1 MFQSSQSGPNPA
13 KDDVISAGN
22 EVPVLRAYLE
32 ISQARHGKQSARIW
46 KAGPKTKS
54 ATTPLL
60 SFHLKPILLRF
71 QQTVHLVQNL
81 ENDASIQYVRHLVVY
96 CLPFFAFD

>member
-1 MFQSSQSGPNPA
+1 MMF
-13 KDDVISAGN
+13 
-22 EVPVLRAYLE
+22 LRAYLK

-60 SFHLKPILLRF
+60 NVHLKPILLNV
-71 QQTVHLVQNL
+71 QQTVQLAQNL
-81 ENDASIQYVRHLVVY
+81 ENTLFQLHQYNMWGI
-96 CLPFFAFD
+96 

>member
-1 MFQSSQSGPNPA
+1 MMF
-13 KDDVISAGN
+13 
-22 EVPVLRAYLE
+22 LRADLE

-60 SFHLKPILLRF
+60 NVHLKPILLNV
-71 QQTVHLVQNL
+71 QQTVQLVQNL
-81 ENDASIQYVRHLVVY
+81 ENDVSIQYVWHLV
-96 CLPFFAFD
+96 